1 MYIPYP
7 TIPELATG
15 QILSASAHLNPL
27 TRATHWLLGWSHRS
41 MSAWH
46 ATPTAVTESGDNY
59 VTRLRGFLRHTWST
73 LYYDLQMYATSGTGN
88 VRIVYVDNSGAERVL
103 ITLASTL
110 GTFERKSGTI
120 DLSGEVAAGRMTVG
134 CIYQFRIQLLRA
146 HCKLWVLS
154 ERGSLAGWVTPT
166 WFSNGATSTA
176 AHFNNL
182 RTDYN
187 LLYAQKVEP
196 INHALYVGNWQTRGN
211 NYENGFAVG
220 VLRYK
225 PNLLYCAIKVHMM
238 NAHSSRT
245 WQWRVQMETLAGV
258 VTTLYESAPI
268 ASTVEPQWAST
279 VINMAGRG
287 LAIGEYYKVIVDAK
301 RYSSDQA
308 LYLQDAVIMR
318 QSSAN
323 PGGLWANPKTWS
335 HLDKLVAVELNKY
348 RACLWELYTWGA
360 EELFGEIPLVLF
372 DATRAGMFSLTH
384 LHRYLYYLADGSAS
398 TLYYSTNYSKK
409 YTLEAGNGVDW
420 KMFDLHDLHVPY
432 GGAYTV
438 GNVMACHES
447 SVNTDTFAPHW

>member
-7 TIPELATG
+7 TIPTIASG

-46 ATPTAVTESGDNY
+46 AKPTAVTETGDSY

-73 LYYDLQMYATSGTGN
+73 LYYDLEMYATSGTGN
-88 VRIVYVDNSGAERVL
+88 VRIAYVDNNGTERVL

-110 GTFERKSGTI
+110 GTFERKSGTL
-120 DLSGEVAAGRMTVG
+120 DLSAEVAAGRMTVG
-134 CIYQFRIQLLRA
+134 RIYQFRIQLLRA

-166 WFSNGATSTA
+166 NFVDGGVSAA
-176 AHFNNL
+176 AHFNAL
-182 RTDYN
+182 RTDYR

-196 INHALYVGNWQTRGN
+196 VNQALYVGNWQTRGN
-211 NYENGFAVG
+211 DYENGFAVG
-220 VLRYK
+220 VLRYR

-245 WQWRVQMETLAGV
+245 WQWRVRMENYAGG

-279 VINMAGRG
+279 VIDMTGRG
-287 LAIGEYYKVIVDAK
+287 LALGDYYKVIVDAK

-318 QSSAN
+318 QSTAN
-323 PGGLWANPKTWS
+323 PGGSWANPKTWA
-335 HLDKLVAVELNKY
+335 HGDKLMASELDKY
-348 RACLWELYTWGA
+348 RACLLELYTGGA
-360 EELFGEIPLVLF
+360 EELFGEIPAVLF

-384 LHRYLYYLADGSAS
+384 LHRYLYYLPDGSAP
-398 TLYYSTNYSKK
+398 TLYYSTNYSKE

-420 KMFDLHDLHVPY
+420 KTFDLHDLHVPY

-438 GNVMACHES
+438 GNVMACHEAN
-447 SVNTDTFAPHW
+447 VNTDTFAPHW